1 MKQEFII
8 LIAVIIVAV
17 IGGAYFFALVIL
29 PNQNNN
35 KTPGPTVNPTAAP
48 TSTPTPTPEPTIE
61 ATAAPKHPT
70 WFNYL
75 QLTKN
80 SQDVAFTGYLQDGW
94 SNEGSGKLSIPNLTI
109 TIVDA
114 NTGAVYGTTTTLTVM
129 NFSQNLNVGGFY
141 YAFPLTTTNL
151 SVKAVF
157 AGDNQYQPCESQAV
171 TYSAP

>member
-17 IGGAYFFALVIL
+17 IGGASFFALVIL

-48 TSTPTPTPEPTIE
+48 TSPTPTAEPTIE

-94 SNEGSGKLSIPNLTI
+94 SNEGAGKLSIPNLTI